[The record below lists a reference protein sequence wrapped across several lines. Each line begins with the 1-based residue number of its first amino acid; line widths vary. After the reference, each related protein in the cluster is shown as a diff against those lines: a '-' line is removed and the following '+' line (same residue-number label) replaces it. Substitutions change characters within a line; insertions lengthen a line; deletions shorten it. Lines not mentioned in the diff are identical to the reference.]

1 MYFVV
6 GLGNPGEKY
15 KNSRH
20 SAGRIILELYVKNLK
35 LPPFEFDKK
44 TNSLMSEI
52 KKKAVLILPETFMN
66 NSGIAVKKIITSK
79 IKAKNLVVAHDDID
93 LPLGKFKISF
103 NRSSA
108 GHKGI
113 ESIVKNIKTNEF
125 TRVRIGVS
133 PKTPKGKIKK
143 PETKKIVDFIISDF
157 KKDELLELTK
167 LSKKIFEA
175 LNLIIEGNIN
185 KAMNTYNT

>member
-1 MYFVV
+1 MYFIV

-20 SAGRIILELYVKNLK
+20 NTGRIILELYGKNLK
-35 LPPFEFDKK
+35 LSSFEFDKK
-44 TNSLMSEI
+44 TNSLISEI

-66 NSGIAVKKIITSK
+66 NSGTAVKKIITSK
-79 IKAKNLVVAHDDID
+79 TKAKNLVVIHDDLD
-93 LPLGKFKISF
+93 LPLGRFKISF

-113 ESIVKNIKTNEF
+113 ESIIKNIKTNEF
-125 TRVRIGVS
+125 TRVRVGVS
-133 PKTPKGKIKK
+133 LKTPKGKIKK
-143 PETKKIVDFIISDF
+143 PETKKTVDFIISDF
-157 KKDELLELTK
+157 KKDELSELKK

-175 LNLIIEGNIN
+175 LELIIQGELN
-185 KAMNTYNT
+185 KAMNSFN